1 MVYRI
6 LVCVSQERI
15 RAFDVA
21 QKEVVE
27 SISIEG
33 NAAMDLQN
41 ENSIAEFCEY
51 LKSYYNIEKLS
62 DIKLSICIVNIE
74 ADKKWINEIYNA
86 LRESGAVDIIHI
98 KKVIPLLL
106 MKRRK
111 LAVNV
116 TYKAVGFGC
125 NYYLHVNDAYEI
137 EYVNEAEGDDVNFE
151 WEDLAMLFF
160 FDGKGLLVDE
170 QEQEKLRKEISQK
183 EKQIEEKNHKYLE
196 LKKKY
201 NELEKK
207 TNHLLKTIQDELENR
222 KKNSTRRVIWAK
234 QSNFSAYES
243 TMLGFATALGKT
255 NIGISELQL
264 LYRDGEIVKENEEIA
279 AVVINIGIRTSLKT
293 DTSGRIFYL
302 VDEGEKFKEGMPV
315 AIIANMEDTREDA
328 MKWYESVVDSRK
340 K

>member
-6 LVCVSQERI
+6 LVCVSQEKI
-15 RAFDVA
+15 RAFDVV
-21 QKEVVE
+21 QKGVVE

-86 LRESGAVDIIHI
+86 LREAESVDIIHI

-106 MKRRK
+106 VKHRK
-111 LAVNV
+111 LDVNV
-116 TYKAVGFGC
+116 TYKAIGFGC
-125 NYYLHVNDAYEI
+125 NYYLHVNDVYEI
-137 EYVNEAEGDDVNFE
+137 EYVNEADGDDVDFE

-170 QEQEKLRKEISQK
+170 HEQEKLRKEISQK
-183 EKQIEEKNHKYLE
+183 EKQIQEKNHKYLE
-196 LKKKY
+196 LKKKFD
-201 NELEKK
+201 ELEKK

-234 QSNFSAYES
+234 QSN
-243 TMLGFATALGKT
+243 LNRATTTSIFGI
-255 NIGISELQL
+255 IGQPNDTIVK
-264 LYRDGEIVKENEEIA
+264 LYYKDSEIVKENEKI
-279 AVVINIGIRTSLKT
+279 VKVKKMGDGWILKT